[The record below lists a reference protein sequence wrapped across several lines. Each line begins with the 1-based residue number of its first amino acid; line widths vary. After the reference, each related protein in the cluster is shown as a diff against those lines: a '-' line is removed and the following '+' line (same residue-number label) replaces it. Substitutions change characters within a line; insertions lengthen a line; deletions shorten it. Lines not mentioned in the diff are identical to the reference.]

1 MNLSNTNNSNE
12 IKIENLENNND
23 CKVEFSLFEYKNS
36 NNELNSIYLLKD
48 IPQTFIFD
56 QQNKQVKYRYLLVDN
71 DKDLEIT
78 ITPTDIGKSN
88 IISLT
93 INDNENPSYKDFE
106 LKENQKN
113 YIKVDN
119 TDIYCK
125 NDYQPCKIGII
136 LKAEEFRG
144 NPSAEISIGH
154 KSESYDDPGYEN
166 KTNNETNN
174 DTKPEPNP
182 NPNNNTNNQTNND
195 TNNQTNYENK
205 TNHENKTNTNDT
217 NTY

>member
-56 QQNKQVKYRYLLVDN
+56 QQNNQVKYRYLLVDN

-93 INDNENPSYKDFE
+93 INDNENPSY
-106 LKENQKN
+106 
-113 YIKVDN
+113 
-119 TDIYCK
+119 
-125 NDYQPCKIGII
+125 
-136 LKAEEFRG
+136 
-144 NPSAEISIGH
+144 
-154 KSESYDDPGYEN
+154 
-166 KTNNETNN
+166 
-174 DTKPEPNP
+174 
-182 NPNNNTNNQTNND
+182 
-195 TNNQTNYENK
+195 
-205 TNHENKTNTNDT
+205 
-217 NTY
+217 